1 MDGTDMAGDRRM
13 IGPLTH
19 RPAHP
24 SARSPIGPYLPGTT
38 SGGHHLS

>member
-24 SARSPIGPYLPGTT
+24 SALTYPAPLPEGTT
-38 SGGHHLS
+38 CRSLAT